1 MQLRA
6 VWLLAVVPAF
16 TVRAADSNRIELAG
30 SWAFE
35 LDAAGAGHREQWEE
49 RKLGPDVIF
58 LPGSTDQAGYGTEVV
73 EPEKGWLTRPYKYE
87 GAAWYQ
93 RDVVIPADWGG
104 KHITL
109 FLERPHWQSEVW
121 VDGRAFGARNSLATP
136 HEYDLSEALTPGRH
150 RLTVCIDNSY
160 RIDVGRDAHSVTDH
174 TQTNWNGI
182 VGAIE
187 LRATD
192 PVWIDS
198 VAVYPDSAGRARI
211 VCMVRNRTGAPVDG
225 AIAAA
230 AGGGSMLAHFSGA
243 AAEATVELALTI
255 PNARA
260 WDEYQPSLYDLSLEL
275 TAASY
280 RDRRDMAIGLRQIS
294 TRGTQFTLNGRPIF
308 LRGTLECNIF
318 PLTGYPSTKVED
330 WQRIFRI
337 AHSYGL
343 NAIRFHSNCPPEAA
357 FVAADREGFLL
368 HVELPVW
375 SRTVGRNAALD
386 DFMRAEGMRIL
397 KTYGN
402 HPSFTMLCLGNELQG
417 DFRFMDT
424 LVSDFKQADPRRLYT
439 FSSDHVR
446 RMPGPTSDYYVT
458 QQTSAGRLRINGT
471 RFGKTQDG
479 TDLDFTPSVAAVS
492 VPLVSHELG
501 QWAVYPSFDEIAKY
515 TGVLKAR
522 NLEPFRDSL
531 AAAGMIDQARDFQ
544 VASGRFSWAV
554 YKEDMEAALRTPD
567 YGGFFL
573 LQLEDFPGQGEAL
586 VGLLDSFWDSKGILD
601 PQEFRHF
608 SNTTVPLVRM
618 KKFVWRADEVFTA
631 GAEVAH
637 YGREPMSNVTAF
649 WTVTDDTGRVLHTGK
664 FAPAT
669 LALGSVTGLGEIR
682 VPLDSVTQAAHWRVS
697 LTVAK
702 DFRSQR
708 DVEVGDYIRRAN
720 AVPVAKDFGDDFR
733 NDWDVWVYPKPSP
746 APAPAGVLVKSALDG
761 EARAALAAGGK
772 VVLLVPPERKGDTLL
787 PIRFLPVFWSNGYF
801 SNQPGTMGILCD
813 PRHPA
818 LAEFP
823 TFSYQSW
830 QYWELTEGSHAFIL
844 DKAPFGFRP
853 IIQVIDDF
861 HRNHRLG
868 AVIEAAVG
876 KGKLLAVSFDL
887 TTALDQR
894 PVARQ
899 LLHSL
904 LDYAASDRFA
914 PRQALALS
922 DIGYGDVL

>member
-1 MQLRA
+1 MQLHA
-6 VWLLAVVPAF
+6 LLLLAAVPAF
-16 TVRAADSNRIELAG
+16 PLRAADSNRIELAG
-30 SWAFE
+30 SWAFQ
-35 LDAAGAGHREQWEE
+35 LDAAGEGHTERWQE
-49 RKLGPDVIF
+49 RKLEPGIVF
-58 LPGSTDQAGYGTEVV
+58 LPGSTDQAGYGTKIV

-93 RDVVIPADWGG
+93 KDVTIPADWQA

-109 FLERPHWQSEVW
+109 FLERPHWQTEVW
-121 VDGRAFGARNSLATP
+121 VDARPFGIENSLATP

-150 RLTVCIDNSY
+150 RITICVDNSY
-160 RIDVGRDAHSVTDH
+160 RIDVGRDAHSMTDH

-182 VGAIE
+182 VGEIE

-192 PVWIDS
+192 PVWIES
-198 VAVYPDSAGRARI
+198 AAVYPDAPRHARI
-211 VCMVRNRTGAPVDG
+211 VCVVRNRTGTPVDG
-225 AIAAA
+225 EIAAL
-230 AGGGSMLAHFSGA
+230 AGGASTVARFTRA
-243 AAEATVELALTI
+243 AAEATVEISFAI
-255 PNARA
+255 PNARP
-260 WDEYQPSLYDLSLEL
+260 WDEYEPSLYDLSLAL
-275 TAASY
+275 AAGRY
-280 RDRRDMAIGLRQIS
+280 HDRREIAIGLRQIS
-294 TRGTQFTLNGRPIF
+294 TRGTQFTLNDRPVF

-337 AHSYGL
+337 ARSYGL

-386 DFMRAEGMRIL
+386 DFMRAEGLRIL

-417 DFRFMDT
+417 DFQFMDT
-424 LVSDFKQADPRRLYT
+424 LVDEFKKADPRRLYT

-446 RMPGPTSDYYVT
+446 RMPGATSDYYVT
-458 QQTSAGRLRINGT
+458 QQTSVGRLRVNGT
-471 RFGKTQDG
+471 RFTKTEDG
-479 TDLDFTPSVAAVS
+479 TDVDFSPSVAAVH

-522 NLEPFRDSL
+522 NLEPFRESL
-531 AAAGMIDQARDFQ
+531 AAAGMIDRAHDFQ
-544 VASGRFSWAV
+544 LASGRFSWAV
-554 YKEDMEAALRTPD
+554 YKEDMEAALRTPG

-586 VGLLDSFWDSKGILD
+586 VGLLDSFWDSKGILT
-601 PQEFRHF
+601 PEEFRRF
-608 SNTTVPLVRM
+608 CGPTVPLLRM
-618 KKFVWRADEVFTA
+618 KKFVWTAGEAFTA
-631 GAEVAH
+631 RAEVAH
-637 YGREPMSNVTAF
+637 YGHQPLPNAAAQWSVS
-649 WTVTDDTGRVLHTGK
+649 DDAGRVWHSGK
-664 FAPAT
+664 FPPIT
-669 LALGSVTGLGEIR
+669 LPVGSVTALGDIH
-682 VPLDSVTQAAHWRVS
+682 VPLDSVTQAAHWRISVQIAG
-697 LTVAK
+697 T
-702 DFRSQR
+702 
-708 DVEVGDYIRRAN
+708 E
-720 AVPVAKDFGDDFR
+720 FR
-733 NDWDVWVYPKPSP
+733 NDWDAWVYPKPSA
-746 APAPAGVLVKSALDG
+746 APPPAGVLVKTALDA
-761 EARAALAAGGK
+761 EARAALGEGRK
-772 VVLLVPPERKGDTLL
+772 VVLLVPPQQKGETLL
-787 PIRFLPVFWSNGYF
+787 PMRFLPVFWSNGYF

-813 PRHPA
+813 PQHPA

-823 TFSYQSW
+823 TFAHQSW

-844 DKAPFGFRP
+844 DKAPLGFRP
-853 IIQVIDDF
+853 IVQVIDDF

-887 TTALDQR
+887 STALDQR

-899 LLHSL
+899 LLRSL
-904 LDYAASDRFA
+904 LDYAASDRFV
-914 PRQALALS
+914 PRQTLSLS